1 MAVKTTPEQ
10 DAARKAGQRTFIG
23 APCPF
28 GHTLRYAISGSCVE
42 CRNYRDAQRITKKDP
57 SNFAH
62 RVFVLGSPFNTGH
75 RK

>member
-1 MAVKTTPEQ
+1 MPMKATAEQ
-10 DAARKAGQRTFIG
+10 DAARKSGQRTFIG

-42 CRNYRDAQRITKKDP
+42 CRTCRDARRISKTDP